1 MGLNVF
7 NMYAT
12 DEKAEVE
19 GTIMEVGEAKL
30 TIARIGNKKYSRKL
44 SKLYERNRKAL
55 ERKDD
60 AADALSDKVMIDVL
74 SETVLLGWEG
84 IDDENGK
91 PMPYSKEN
99 AVKLLGLK
107 DFRKL
112 IMELAGDE
120 SEFKLVKEAEAGND

>member
-7 NMYAT
+7 TEYAT
-12 DEKAEVE
+12 NEKAEIE

-44 SKLYERNRKAL
+44 SKLYERNRKLL

-60 AADALSDKVMIDVL
+60 SADALSDKIMIEVL
-74 SETVLLGWEG
+74 SETILLGWEG
-84 IDDENGK
+84 IDDEDGK

-107 DFRKL
+107 DFRKV
-112 IMELAGDE
+112 IMELAGDDA
-120 SEFKLVKEAEAGND
+120 EFKAHKDVEVGND

>member
-7 NMYAT
+7 TEYAT
-12 DEKAEVE
+12 NEKAEIE

-44 SKLYERNRKAL
+44 SKLYERNRKLL

-60 AADALSDKVMIDVL
+60 SADALSDKIMIEVL
-74 SETVLLGWEG
+74 SETILLGWEG
-84 IDDENGK
+84 IDDEDGK

-107 DFRKL
+107 DFRKV
-112 IMELAGDE
+112 IMELAGDDA
-120 SEFKLVKEAEAGND
+120 EFKAHKDAEVGND

>member
-7 NMYAT
+7 NEYAT

-60 AADALSDKVMIDVL
+60 TADALSDKIMIDVL

-84 IDDENGK
+84 IDDEKGK
-91 PMPYSKEN
+91 PMPYSKDN

-120 SEFKLVKEAEAGND
+120 SEFKLVKEKEVGND

>member
-7 NMYAT
+7 TEYAT
-12 DEKAEVE
+12 NEKAEIE

-44 SKLYERNRKAL
+44 SKLYERNRKLL

-60 AADALSDKVMIDVL
+60 SADALSDKIMIDVL
-74 SETVLLGWEG
+74 SETILLGWEG
-84 IDDENGK
+84 IDDEDGK

-107 DFRKL
+107 DFRKV
-112 IMELAGDE
+112 IMELAGDDA
-120 SEFKLVKEAEAGND
+120 EFKAHKDVEVGND